1 MVSSESPGRER
12 AATTLLRRFQ
22 TGAARRAEEE
32 TSSTSGASSGSS
44 RSSSTRRANAGV
56 VTAVRGLGDRFG
68 AGARRRER
76 ETRKAELSD
85 GRRRRRDDASANDGG
100 EGGTG
105 TGRVSASTS
114 TFDVAENARLALE
127 AKDAQLRRMAARVA
141 ALEAERDAEAVSAV
155 EADARA
161 FEGAANSLEDDMR
174 AALEEIRAGGSDI
187 GSDRAS
193 GPKTPAREE
202 PRARA
207 AEAYAPV
214 AFASRDGEEDE
225 AIIEERDDADEDDDG
240 SSGRRERPEPIK
252 PSVPVEGGYLT
263 PSGKLVGSALKRKT
277 DGKPSSST
285 AGTPAPRDAGAA
297 THKTVVFNDRDEYSD
312 APSAPVDASV
322 VEELQ
327 TELREVRA
335 ALKSAFSVSEKLVAQ
350 CEKKNREIQEKT
362 MAVKLAREEVEKSR
376 ADARA
381 AVAAA
386 NAERTSANER
396 ARERADD
403 AELGERLDDA
413 MKTLEMSRTLNE
425 RLTRVITSS
434 VSVNAET
441 SPEVV
446 FAVLPV
452 LAGLAVRGDFAEALA
467 SGGAFDALEYA
478 LDVFAADASVCRRA
492 LECVLCMSRAG
503 EGASAAATDDDDV
516 ARLRSK
522 LTDAAVDAC
531 GRAVARC
538 AEDHVENAR
547 VAEIACLIALSFAE
561 CAASDKMSFFVR
573 ECRGVDVVCQ
583 ITETHAANERV
594 QRAATRALAALAT
607 RDERTKRAVERRG
620 GIDLI
625 ARCAD
630 ELGVD
635 DAAREFPQVKR
646 WISGVKT
653 REDRERKERS
663 TTTADDDDEDGVD
676 VSGNL

>member
-1 MVSSESPGRER
+1 M
-12 AATTLLRRFQ
+12 
-22 TGAARRAEEE
+22 
-32 TSSTSGASSGSS
+32 
-44 RSSSTRRANAGV
+44 
-56 VTAVRGLGDRFG
+56 RGLGDRFG

-202 PRARA
+202 PRESA

-225 AIIEERDDADEDDDG
+225 AMIEERDDADEDDDG

-322 VEELQ
+322 VESYRRSFE
-327 TELREVRA
+327 R
-335 ALKSAFSVSEKLVAQ
+335 F
-350 CEKKNREIQEKT
+350 
-362 MAVKLAREEVEKSR
+362 ARRSR
-376 ADARA
+376 AR
-381 AVAAA
+381 
-386 NAERTSANER
+386 SA
-396 ARERADD
+396 
-403 AELGERLDDA
+403 
-413 MKTLEMSRTLNE
+413 
-425 RLTRVITSS
+425 
-434 VSVNAET
+434 
-441 SPEVV
+441 
-446 FAVLPV
+446 
-452 LAGLAVRGDFAEALA
+452 
-467 SGGAFDALEYA
+467 
-478 LDVFAADASVCRRA
+478 
-492 LECVLCMSRAG
+492 
-503 EGASAAATDDDDV
+503 
-516 ARLRSK
+516 
-522 LTDAAVDAC
+522 
-531 GRAVARC
+531 
-538 AEDHVENAR
+538 
-547 VAEIACLIALSFAE
+547 
-561 CAASDKMSFFVR
+561 
-573 ECRGVDVVCQ
+573 
-583 ITETHAANERV
+583 
-594 QRAATRALAALAT
+594 
-607 RDERTKRAVERRG
+607 
-620 GIDLI
+620 
-625 ARCAD
+625 
-630 ELGVD
+630 
-635 DAAREFPQVKR
+635 
-646 WISGVKT
+646 
-653 REDRERKERS
+653 
-663 TTTADDDDEDGVD
+663 
-676 VSGNL
+676 